1 MIKRRPP
8 CDGDAKVSAPY
19 KKINLDT
26 THVMQQH
33 FLRMDIGSTE
43 RCATPSTLQ
52 SHCVSLPCRIS
63 CLQKAGQTM
72 KIRDLKLLPTR
83 VGRRHQLI
91 IKIETDEGISGWGE
105 SGLIGR
111 ELAVMGALRHYRELI
126 VGKNPFD
133 IGAIWQDLYRSQY
146 FEGGRVLTAAISA
159 IDIALHDIKGK
170 ALGVPVYQL
179 LGGKHREWVPLFA
192 TTHAPMGPKLLED
205 AALLIGQGWNTIR
218 TTMHSPHELN
228 EIGENVYE
236 PWESIGPTAHWLNKL
251 REALGSLAVIGIDY
265 HHRLSVAEAASFCQ
279 KLGRDTLDFLEE
291 PIRDENPEAYEAL
304 RRMTHVPFA
313 IGEEFSSKWQFLPYI
328 ERGITNYARVDVCN
342 VGGLTEAM
350 KVAGWAEAHYIDL
363 MPHNPLGPICTAATA
378 HLAAAVPNF
387 ASLEIRQSPTEQS
400 GFYDERLFPVQHER
414 VGPRLIISDRPGL
427 GVEFDEHAGAHE
439 EFVPDLRL
447 ERTRYMRRRDGS
459 LTNW

>member
-1 MIKRRPP
+1 MPP
-8 CDGDAKVSAPY
+8 DSSP
-19 KKINLDT
+19 
-26 THVMQQH
+26 
-33 FLRMDIGSTE
+33 SP
-43 RCATPSTLQ
+43 ATPCPRPDIVHGIWRAT
-52 SHCVSLPCRIS
+52 
-63 CLQKAGQTM
+63 AGIFRSSDRQTVARQGALM
-72 KIRDLKLLPTR
+72 KIRDLKLYPTM

-91 IKIETDEGISGWGE
+91 IKIETDEGIHGWGE
-105 SGLIGR
+105 SGLSGR

-126 VGKNPFD
+126 IGRNPFD

-146 FEGGRVLTAAISA
+146 FEGGRVLTAAIAA

-179 LGGKHREWVPLFA
+179 LGGKHRDWVPLFA
-192 TTHAPMGPKLLED
+192 TTGAPMGPKLIED
-205 AALLIGQGWNTIR
+205 AELLISEGWNVIR
-218 TTMHSPHELN
+218 TWMHAP
-228 EIGENVYE
+228 GEQRENGDPVYE

-251 REALGSLAVIGIDY
+251 REAVGDRAVLGIDY

-291 PIRDENPEAYEAL
+291 PIRDETPDAYEAL

-328 ERGITNYARVDVCN
+328 ERGITNYARIDVCN

-363 MPHNPLGPICTAATA
+363 MPHNPLGPICSAVTA

-387 ASLEIRQSPTEQS
+387 AWMEIRQSPTEQL
-400 GFYDERLFPVQHER
+400 GFYDERLFPVQP
-414 VGPRLIISDRPGL
+414 VQQGPRLIVPTVPGL
-427 GVEFDEHAGAHE
+427 GVEFDEKAAEHPEFQPRAG
-439 EFVPDLRL
+439 RL
-447 ERTRYMRRRDGS
+447 LRRRDGS
-459 LTNW
+459 VTNS